1 MIKTKINKLLGQ
13 FLESRFIEFIFSFI
27 IKPNFVNFRGSKIFV
42 KNLDHKNY
50 IRILFSYYESAEINL
65 IKKYFNI
72 NLPTI
77 DLGSG
82 IGATMC
88 SFAHKSKKKII
99 CVEASKFCLE
109 QLKINIKKNNF
120 KNFKILNKLFFSHT
134 NINNPNYIFNENKD
148 FIFNKLSKKNNKKI
162 NNNKIKKKKT
172 TTLKNIF
179 KKFNFKKVQISC
191 DIEGEE
197 MNFNKK
203 DFIDFKKCE
212 NLIIEIHSNNQSK
225 INQMIYN
232 FKKIS
237 NLKLKEKKHSVYY
250 FKRITV

>member
-1 MIKTKINKLLGQ
+1 VIRTKLNKLLGQ
-13 FLESRFIEFIFSFI
+13 LLESRFIGFIFSFLI
-27 IKPNFVNFRGSKIFV
+27 RPNFINFRGSEIFV

-50 IRILFSYYESAEINL
+50 IRILFSYYESAEIKL

-88 SFAHKSKKKII
+88 TFAHKSKKKII
-99 CVEASKFCLE
+99 CVEASKFCVE
-109 QLKINIKKNNF
+109 QLKINVKKNNF

-134 NINNPNYIFNENKD
+134 NINKPNYIFNEKKD
-148 FIFNKLSKKNNKKI
+148 FIFSKLLKKKSNKKI
-162 NNNKIKKKKT
+162 NKKKT
-172 TTLKNIF
+172 ITLNNIF

-197 MNFNKK
+197 LHFNKK
-203 DFIDFKKCE
+203 DFMDLKKCE

-225 INQMIYN
+225 INQFIYN
-232 FKKIS
+232 LKKIS
-237 NLKLKEKKHSVYY
+237 NLQLKEKKHSVYY
-250 FKRITV
+250 FKRIIA

>member
-1 MIKTKINKLLGQ
+1 MIRTKLNKLLGQ
-13 FLESRFIEFIFSFI
+13 LLESRFIGFIFSFLI
-27 IKPNFVNFRGSKIFV
+27 RPNFINFRGSEIFV

-50 IRILFSYYESAEINL
+50 IRILFSYYESAEIKL

-88 SFAHKSKKKII
+88 TFAHKSKKKII
-99 CVEASKFCLE
+99 CVEASKFCVE
-109 QLKINIKKNNF
+109 QLKINVKKNNF

-134 NINNPNYIFNENKD
+134 NINKPNYIFNEKKD
-148 FIFNKLSKKNNKKI
+148 FIFSKLLKKKSNKKI
-162 NNNKIKKKKT
+162 NKKKT
-172 TTLKNIF
+172 ITLNNIF

-197 MNFNKK
+197 LHFNKK
-203 DFIDFKKCE
+203 DFMDLKKCE

-225 INQMIYN
+225 INQFIYN
-232 FKKIS
+232 LKKIS
-237 NLKLKEKKHSVYY
+237 NLQLKEKKHSVYY
-250 FKRITV
+250 FKRIIA

>member
-1 MIKTKINKLLGQ
+1 MIRTKLNKLLGQ
-13 FLESRFIEFIFSFI
+13 LLESRFIGFIFSFLI
-27 IKPNFVNFRGSKIFV
+27 RPNFINFRGSEIFV

-50 IRILFSYYESAEINL
+50 IRILFSYYESAEIKL

-88 SFAHKSKKKII
+88 TFAHKSKKKII
-99 CVEASKFCLE
+99 CVEASKFCVE
-109 QLKINIKKNNF
+109 QLKINVKKNNF

-134 NINNPNYIFNENKD
+134 NINNPNYIFNEKKD
-148 FIFNKLSKKNNKKI
+148 FIFSKLLKKKSNKKI
-162 NNNKIKKKKT
+162 NKKKT
-172 TTLKNIF
+172 ITLNNIF

-197 MNFNKK
+197 LHFNKK
-203 DFIDFKKCE
+203 DFMDLKKCE

-225 INQMIYN
+225 INQFIYN
-232 FKKIS
+232 LKKIS
-237 NLKLKEKKHSVYY
+237 NLQLKEKKHSVYY
-250 FKRITV
+250 FKRIIA

>member
-1 MIKTKINKLLGQ
+1 MIRTKLNKLLGQ
-13 FLESRFIEFIFSFI
+13 LLESRFIGFIFSFLI
-27 IKPNFVNFRGSKIFV
+27 RPNFINFRGSEIFV

-50 IRILFSYYESAEINL
+50 IRILFSYYESAEIKL

-88 SFAHKSKKKII
+88 TFAHKSKKKII
-99 CVEASKFCLE
+99 CVEASKFCVE
-109 QLKINIKKNNF
+109 QLKINVKKNNF

-134 NINNPNYIFNENKD
+134 NINNPNYIFNEKKD
-148 FIFNKLSKKNNKKI
+148 FIFSKLLKKKSNKKI
-162 NNNKIKKKKT
+162 NKKKT
-172 TTLKNIF
+172 ITLKNIF

-197 MNFNKK
+197 LHFNKK
-203 DFIDFKKCE
+203 DFMDLKKCE

-225 INQMIYN
+225 INQLIYN
-232 FKKIS
+232 LKKIS
-237 NLKLKEKKHSVYY
+237 NLQLKEKKHSVYY
-250 FKRITV
+250 FKRIIA

>member
-1 MIKTKINKLLGQ
+1 MIRTKLNKLLGQ
-13 FLESRFIEFIFSFI
+13 FLESRFIGFIFSFLI
-27 IKPNFVNFRGSKIFV
+27 RPNFINFRGSEIFV

-50 IRILFSYYESAEINL
+50 IRILFSYYESAEIKL

-88 SFAHKSKKKII
+88 TFAHRSKKKII
-99 CVEASKFCLE
+99 CVEASKFCVK
-109 QLKINIKKNNF
+109 QLKINVKKNNF
-120 KNFKILNKLFFSHT
+120 KNFEILNKLFFSHT
-134 NINNPNYIFNENKD
+134 NINNPNYIFNEKKD
-148 FIFNKLSKKNNKKI
+148 FIFSKLLKKKNNKKI
-162 NNNKIKKKKT
+162 NKKKT

-197 MNFNKK
+197 LHFNKK
-203 DFIDFKKCE
+203 DFIDLKKCE
-212 NLIIEIHSNNQSK
+212 NLIIEIHSKNQSK
-225 INQMIYN
+225 INQLIYN
-232 FKKIS
+232 LKKIS
-237 NLKLKEKKHSVYY
+237 NLQLKEKKHSVYY

>member
-1 MIKTKINKLLGQ
+1 MIRTKLNKLLGQ

-99 CVEASKFCLE
+99 CVEASKFCVK
-109 QLKINIKKNNF
+109 QLKINVKKNNF
-120 KNFKILNKLFFSHT
+120 KNFEILNKLFFSHT
-134 NINNPNYIFNENKD
+134 NINNPNYIFNEKKD
-148 FIFNKLSKKNNKKI
+148 FIFSKLLKKKNNKKI
-162 NNNKIKKKKT
+162 NKKKT

-197 MNFNKK
+197 LHFNKK
-203 DFIDFKKCE
+203 DFIDLKKCE
-212 NLIIEIHSNNQSK
+212 NLIIEIHSKNQSK
-225 INQMIYN
+225 INQLIYN
-232 FKKIS
+232 LKKIS
-237 NLKLKEKKHSVYY
+237 NLQLKEKKHSVYY
-250 FKRITV
+250 FKRIAV

>member
-1 MIKTKINKLLGQ
+1 MIRTKLNKLLGQ
-13 FLESRFIEFIFSFI
+13 FLESRFIGFIFSFLI
-27 IKPNFVNFRGSKIFV
+27 RPNFINFRGSEIFV

-50 IRILFSYYESAEINL
+50 IRILFSYYESAEIKL

-88 SFAHKSKKKII
+88 TFAHRSKKKII
-99 CVEASKFCLE
+99 CVEASKFCVK
-109 QLKINIKKNNF
+109 QLKINVKKNNF
-120 KNFKILNKLFFSHT
+120 KNFEILNKLFFSHT
-134 NINNPNYIFNENKD
+134 NINNPNYIFNEKKD
-148 FIFNKLSKKNNKKI
+148 FIFSKLLKKKNNKKI
-162 NNNKIKKKKT
+162 NKKKT

-197 MNFNKK
+197 LHFNKK
-203 DFIDFKKCE
+203 DFIDLKKCE
-212 NLIIEIHSNNQSK
+212 NLIIEIHSKNQSK
-225 INQMIYN
+225 INQLIYN
-232 FKKIS
+232 LKKIS
-237 NLKLKEKKHSVYY
+237 NLQLKEKKHSVYY
-250 FKRITV
+250 FKRIAV

>member
-1 MIKTKINKLLGQ
+1 MIRTKLNKLLGQ
-13 FLESRFIEFIFSFI
+13 LLESRFIGFIFSFLI
-27 IKPNFVNFRGSKIFV
+27 RPNFINFRGSEIFV

-50 IRILFSYYESAEINL
+50 IRILFSYYESAEIKL

-88 SFAHKSKKKII
+88 TFAHKSKKKII
-99 CVEASKFCLE
+99 CVEASKFCVE
-109 QLKINIKKNNF
+109 QLKINVKKNNF

-134 NINNPNYIFNENKD
+134 NINKPNYIFNEKKD
-148 FIFNKLSKKNNKKI
+148 FIFSKLLKKKSNKKI
-162 NNNKIKKKKT
+162 NKKKI

-197 MNFNKK
+197 LHFNKK
-203 DFIDFKKCE
+203 DFMDLKKCE

-225 INQMIYN
+225 INQFIYN
-232 FKKIS
+232 LKKIS
-237 NLKLKEKKHSVYY
+237 NLQLKEKKHSVYY
-250 FKRITV
+250 FKRIIA

>member
-1 MIKTKINKLLGQ
+1 MIRTKLNKLLGQ
-13 FLESRFIEFIFSFI
+13 FLESKFIGFIFSFLI
-27 IKPNFVNFRGSKIFV
+27 RPNFINFKGSKIFV

-50 IRILFSYYESAEINL
+50 IRILFSYYESAEIKL

-88 SFAHKSKKKII
+88 TFAHKSKKKII
-99 CVEASKFCLE
+99 CVEASKFCVE
-109 QLKINIKKNNF
+109 QLKINVKKNNF

-134 NINNPNYIFNENKD
+134 NINNPNYIFNEKKY
-148 FIFNKLSKKNNKKI
+148 FIFIKLLKKKNKKKI
-162 NNNKIKKKKT
+162 NKKKT

-197 MNFNKK
+197 LHFNKK
-203 DFIDFKKCE
+203 DFIDLKKCE

-225 INQMIYN
+225 INQLIYN
-232 FKKIS
+232 LKKIS
-237 NLKLKEKKHSVYY
+237 NLQLKEKKHSVYY